1 MNKMT
6 VRNLFVLMILTSIV
20 YACQSGTNSGK
31 TQEQT
36 NATKSSDK
44 EDIPFTVAKNYFVN
58 NTIKNIDNPKITSQ
72 DQFNK
77 IFGAAY

>member
-36 NATKSSDK
+36 NQEETNTTKSSDK

-58 NTIKNIDNPKITSQ
+58 NTIKNINNPKIT
-72 DQFNK
+72 
-77 IFGAAY
+77 